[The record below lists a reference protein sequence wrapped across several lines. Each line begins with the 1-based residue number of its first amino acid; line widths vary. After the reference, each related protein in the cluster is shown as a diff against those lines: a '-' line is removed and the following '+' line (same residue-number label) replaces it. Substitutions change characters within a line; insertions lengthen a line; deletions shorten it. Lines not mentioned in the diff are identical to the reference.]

1 MTAAGRRR
9 TIGADPSRPSPGST
23 RARARRSPLAVRH
36 RYGERR
42 PEYDRG
48 PPLDDRRRDYERRDY
63 PDDDRQRDYHYR

>member
-9 TIGADPSRPSPGST
+9 TIGATPAFTPGV
-23 RARARRSPLAVRH
+23 RARARRPPRAARH

-48 PPLDDRRRDYERRDY
+48 PPPDDRRRDYERRDY
-63 PDDDRQRDYHYR
+63 LDDDRQRDYHYR